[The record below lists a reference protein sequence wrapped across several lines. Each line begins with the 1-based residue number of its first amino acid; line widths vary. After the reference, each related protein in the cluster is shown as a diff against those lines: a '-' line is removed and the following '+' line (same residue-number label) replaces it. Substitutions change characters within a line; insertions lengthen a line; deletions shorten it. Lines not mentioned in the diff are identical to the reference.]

1 MKQYPGYTVV
11 RCEDCPEQHGTLTVL
26 THDVSGATI
35 LLVEN
40 EDVNK
45 AFGIGF
51 GTFPSDDT
59 GVFHIL
65 EHSVLAGSEKY
76 PVTSPFLQLLKSS
89 MASFL
94 NAMTFP
100 DKTVYPFATP
110 NETDFRNLMD
120 VYLNAVFCP
129 LAMVDRAVFEQ
140 EGWHRDADGTVSGVV
155 YNEMQGALA
164 SPDAQLQDALER
176 AMFPDTAYG
185 FVSGG
190 DPASIPAL
198 TYEKYQRVYR
208 RHYSADNCCVTLY
221 GRMDMAEKL
230 AFLDEHYLSRMP
242 KGTSQPRLT
251 LQDEQPG
258 VCVNIPY
265 YTEKPE
271 ADQVQCALAWYTG
284 AFADRERQLGVEILL
299 DALLG
304 SNQSPLKAALL
315 EQQLGADIDIGFDD
329 STLQPTLELVL
340 RGATEETAGRFA
352 AGVRSAVDDI
362 LAEGIPEDLLLASL
376 NAAEFASLER
386 PGSLPDGVLDAIHA
400 ATVGQ
405 AATGWLHAGD
415 PTLLLHTDQLFAALR
430 EKMASGWFNDLLRE
444 LFAAAPVQVIQVP
457 TLPKAEEPD
466 AAPARTDGKLAL
478 DHPLT
483 VADLGEGS
491 PSAEGAVGSV
501 AGAELLHHPSKGSLY
516 LNIYY
521 DLGGL
526 TTEEVQYLDLL
537 TDVLDELDTPRH
549 TARELNTLRS
559 TWLGD
564 SQACISFWTG
574 RQAGNP
580 CHAKLTLNMSL
591 LERSL
596 EKAVELGGEWLYET
610 RLTGA
615 KAEAA
620 FARVLSQQKLN
631 MEQQFLQMGNQYAA
645 VRAGSHYSVEYAL
658 SEACSGVTGYHFL
671 CALLEQADWAD
682 LGRKLEAVREK
693 VLHHAALTISLHGS
707 EDARKQLE
715 ALLPGSAFAEGMRS
729 PARPYTQALT
739 APVNEA
745 FIIDGGVN
753 YDILTWPQERKPERR
768 VLARVM
774 SYEYLWHHI
783 REVGGAYGTG
793 MVTRAETEYL
803 YTYRDPHLAESYETF
818 AKGPAE
824 LAARAYTEKD
834 LTDSIVGTVSE
845 MDKPMK
851 PSAEARDLD
860 RRYFCGITDAMLA
873 ADRKALCSVDAAAL
887 KAMAAELGT
896 AMQHGTRVAF
906 GSKEAVEGAK
916 GLFDRIETL

>member
-11 RCEDCPEQHGTLTVL
+11 KTEDCPEQHGVLTVL
-26 THDVSGATI
+26 RHEVSGAAV

-40 EDVNK
+40 DDNNK
-45 AFGIGF
+45 AFGVGF

-76 PVTSPFLQLLKSS
+76 PVKSPFLQLLKSS

-110 NETDFRNLMD
+110 NETDFKNLMD

-129 LAMVDRAVFEQ
+129 LAMVDKAVFEQ

-164 SPDAQLQDALER
+164 SPDAQLQNALGR
-176 AMFPDTAYG
+176 AMFPDNAYG

-208 RHYSADNCCVTLY
+208 RHYSADNCCITLY
-221 GRMDMAEKL
+221 GNLNMADAL
-230 AFLDEHYLSRMP
+230 DFLDKEYLSKMP
-242 KGTSQPRLT
+242 KGTSRPRLT
-251 LQDEQPG
+251 LQDEQKG
-258 VCVNIPY
+258 VQVKIPY

-271 ADQVQCALAWYTG
+271 PNEVQCALAWYTG

-304 SNQSPLKAALL
+304 TNQSPLKAALL
-315 EQQLGADIDIGFDD
+315 AENLGADIDIGFDD

-340 RGATEETAGRFA
+340 RGATEESAGQFA
-352 AGVRSAVDDI
+352 AAVRKAVDA
-362 LAEGIPEDLLLASL
+362 LAAEGIPEELLLASL

-386 PGSLPDGVLDAIHA
+386 PGSIPDGVLNAIN
-400 ATVGQ
+400 
-405 AATGWLHAGD
+405 AATGWLHTGD
-415 PTLLLHTDQLFAALR
+415 PALLLHTNGLFASLR
-430 EKMASGWFNDLLRE
+430 EKMKDGWFNQLLAE
-444 LFAAAPVQVIQVP
+444 LFGAEPVQVVQVP
-457 TLPKAEEPD
+457 TLPKKDEE
-466 AAPARTDGKLAL
+466 AKAARTDGKLVVA
-478 DHPLT
+478 HPLT
-483 VADLGEGS
+483 VADLGDGAKSAAGGS
-491 PSAEGAVGSV
+491 EQLAGATLLTHPSAGST
-501 AGAELLHHPSKGSLY
+501 Y
-516 LNIYY
+516 LNFYY

-526 TTEEVQYLDLL
+526 TPEEMQYLDLL
-537 TDVLDELDTPRH
+537 TDVWDELDTPKH
-549 TARELNTLRS
+549 TAQQLNTLRS

-564 SQACISFWTG
+564 SVAALSFWTG
-574 RQAGNP
+574 RQEGSP
-580 CHAKLTLNMSL
+580 CHAKLSLSMSL

-610 RLTGA
+610 KLTGPA
-615 KAEAA
+615 AEAA
-620 FARVLSQQKLN
+620 YARVLSQQKLN
-631 MEQQFLQMGNQYAA
+631 MEQQFIQQGNSYAA
-645 VRAGSHYSVEYAL
+645 VRAGAHFTVENAL
-658 SEACSGVTGYHFL
+658 TERVSGVTAYHFL
-671 CALLEQADWAD
+671 CELLDKADWAA
-682 LGRKLEAVREK
+682 LGEKFEALREK
-693 VLHHAALTISLHGS
+693 VLHHAQLTVSLHGS
-707 EDARKQLE
+707 EE
-715 ALLPGSAFAEGMRS
+715 AADKLRTLLPGSAFAEE
-729 PARPYTQALT
+729 ARGEAKPYTEALT

-753 YDILTWPQERKPERR
+753 YDLLVWPMARQANRR

-793 MVTRAETEYL
+793 MLTQDGTEYL
-803 YTYRDPHLAESYETF
+803 YTYRDPHLTESYDTF

-824 LAARAYTEKD
+824 LAAREYTEKD
-834 LTDSIVGTVSE
+834 LNEFIVGTVAKL
-845 MDKPMK
+845 DTPRKPR
-851 PSAEARDLD
+851 AEAKELD
-860 RRYFCGITDAMLA
+860 RRYFCGITEEMMA
-873 ADRKALCSVDAAAL
+873 ADRKALCAVDADTLKSQAADL
-887 KAMAAELGT
+887 PVRMA
-896 AMQHGTRVAF
+896 HGVRVVF
-906 GSKEAVEGAK
+906 GSKDAVEAAK
-916 GLFDRIETL
+916 ELFDRVETL